1 MSVHIKDSA
10 LPAKAC
16 VIWLHGL
23 GADASDMMGLADQL
37 PLSGIELRHVF
48 IDAPVRPVTINGGM
62 PMPAWYD
69 IVGVKLTDRE
79 DREGIIESEQIINE
93 VIQSQMK
100 QGFKSQEIFLA
111 GFSQGGAMALYTA
124 LNQKEPLAGVIA
136 LSAYLPLRS
145 AIEIKQNKALPFFVA
160 GGRFDPIV
168 LPEWTSAS
176 VDWLDAQGFQQ
187 FSFHQYDM
195 EHSVCLEE
203 ANDIASWLKQHLPGE
218 TA

>member
-10 LPAKAC
+10 LAAKAC

-23 GADASDMMGLADQL
+23 GADARDMMGLADQL

-48 IDAPVRPVTINGGM
+48 IDAPIRPVTINGGM
-62 PMPAWYD
+62 AMPAWYD

-79 DREGIIESEQIINE
+79 DRQGIIQSEQIIQE
-93 VIQSQMK
+93 VIKSQMND
-100 QGFKSQEIFLA
+100 GFQSQEIFLA

-124 LNQKEPLAGVIA
+124 LGMDEPLAGVIA

-145 AIEIKQNKALPFFVA
+145 SLVLRQNKKVPFFIA

-168 LPEWTSAS
+168 LPEWSAS
-176 VDWLDAQGFQQ
+176 SVEWLEAQGFNH

-195 EHSVCLEE
+195 EHSVCMEE
-203 ANDIASWLKQHLPGE
+203 AKDIADWLKQHLPGE
-218 TA
+218 AS